1 MRENVSV
8 GPSSSLVSLLYTKGR
23 SPIANS
29 SFDFEM
35 EIVEVIWRGR
45 GNPLVGLRERR
56 EDEED
61 EGRRERREMD
71 QIPIHSRNSK
81 REVEWSTES
90 KIKLSIS
97 SLLLYSKDS
106 LELSLFQ
113 SPPSPSLSPLVL
125 T

>member
-1 MRENVSV
+1 MEWKGESPRGIERE
-8 GPSSSLVSLLYTKGR
+8 G
-23 SPIANS
+23 
-29 SFDFEM
+29 
-35 EIVEVIWRGR
+35 
-45 GNPLVGLRERR
+45 

-61 EGRRERREMD
+61 EWKKERRERD

-113 SPPSPSLSPLVL
+113 SPPSLLSSC
-125 T
+125 THMIEIEF